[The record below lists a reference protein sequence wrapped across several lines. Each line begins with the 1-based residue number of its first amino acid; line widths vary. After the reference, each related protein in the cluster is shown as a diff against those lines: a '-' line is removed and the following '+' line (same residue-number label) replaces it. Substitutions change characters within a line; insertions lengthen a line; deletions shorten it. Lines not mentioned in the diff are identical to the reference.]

1 MRDEAKC
8 FAHRAFLRD
17 DVHFLHHGTSPRD
30 TKNPSNTMEARTGFE
45 PAFDGFANR
54 CLTTW
59 LPRQTQQSRAAL
71 FINRT
76 CNVKRWLHP
85 CVVISSRRPSVIR
98 NSPIP
103 NEMLKLGPR
112 KKIDPN
118 KIPKRSQPQPA
129 HCGFCQKKIPR
140 PKPDCRFSSTLV
152 GTCSHCGAW
161 FIDDSTGKLGGEA
174 WVVGLT
180 LVAGPGGQAMQMREG
195 IDFEQ
200 CMLAYDSRRHEV
212 DPHRDA
218 KRYGVGRMWYFR
230 ALDANHAPAV

>member
-112 KKIDPN
+112 KKN
-118 KIPKRSQPQPA
+118 RSEQDSETFPTAAGSLRVLPE
-129 HCGFCQKKIPR
+129 KNT
-140 PKPDCRFSSTLV
+140 ST
-152 GTCSHCGAW
+152 
-161 FIDDSTGKLGGEA
+161 EA
-174 WVVGLT
+174 GLPFFLDT
-180 LVAGPGGQAMQMREG
+180 
-195 IDFEQ
+195 
-200 CMLAYDSRRHEV
+200 RRN
-212 DPHRDA
+212 
-218 KRYGVGRMWYFR
+218 
-230 ALDANHAPAV
+230 L